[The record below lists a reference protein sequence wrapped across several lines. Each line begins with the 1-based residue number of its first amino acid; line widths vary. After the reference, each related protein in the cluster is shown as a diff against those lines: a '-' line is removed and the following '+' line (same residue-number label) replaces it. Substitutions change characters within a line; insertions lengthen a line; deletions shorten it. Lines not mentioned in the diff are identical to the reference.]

1 MTGTY
6 SFVQVAAEGGRT
18 RRREAAARLRAAAA
32 KTNSPELSVLATSV
46 ELDAF
51 TKVKAAIDDMIAMLK
66 EQQASEVKK
75 NDWCKAEIQENEMS
89 TAKAEDLKADLEA
102 AVAALAE
109 TIKEL
114 EAGIK
119 DN

>member
-1 MTGTY
+1 
-6 SFVQVAAEGGRT
+6 
-18 RRREAAARLRAAAA
+18 
-32 KTNSPELSVLATSV
+32 
-46 ELDAF
+46 
-51 TKVKAAIDDMIAMLK
+51 MLK

-119 DN
+119 DNHAQIAELQTDLQRASENRVKENLDYQKTVADQTVTIAVLKKALNRLAVYYDS